1 MTFWYKKSLFRQFYG
16 FPGSSTDKESA
27 CNVGGLDLVPGLGRS
42 PGERNDHP
50 LQYSGMENSLDCVVH
65 GVAKNQTQLSDFH
78 TAKIR

>member
-50 LQYSGMENSLDCVVH
+50 LQYSCLENSIDRGDWWGTVH
-65 GVAKNQTQLSDFH
+65 RVTKSQ
-78 TAKIR
+78 R